1 MISMKEIMRRDFPK
15 LSSSDS
21 VQSAVEV
28 MEKMDV
34 DYLLIQEDG
43 EIRGVATSHGLV
55 GYPASRLIL
64 DCLIEPIGII
74 SGEASPDE
82 ALKILEG
89 GKVNFLVVLNRK
101 GRPIGVVNREVI
113 VSALC
118 QELRKVNKEKGEYI
132 AERKQAEEKL
142 QKAYQELKDMQV
154 QLLQAGKLAAM
165 GEMAAGIAHE
175 VTQPLLGIKGFA
187 TALVEDMKCDLQ
199 TNHPAVSEVS
209 ASQAGKESAVADL
222 EVILQQTDRMTK
234 IVNMVRDFA
243 CASGT
248 EMAPLDVNKPIEDA
262 LLLFSEQLRLHNITV
277 EKNLAQDLPKVRGS
291 ANQLQQVFINLITNA
306 RDAMDAKGGK
316 GQLTVSTEVSR
327 TDASILIELVDNGVG
342 MDAET
347 VSKMFEPFFTT
358 KTEGKGTGL
367 GLSIVARIIREH
379 GGTIEVQS
387 ELGQG
392 CKFNI
397 CLPLDAGEKYGES

>member
-1 MISMKEIMRRDFPK
+1 

>member
-1 MISMKEIMRRDFPK
+1 
-15 LSSSDS
+15 
-21 VQSAVEV
+21 
-28 MEKMDV
+28 
-34 DYLLIQEDG
+34 
-43 EIRGVATSHGLV
+43 
-55 GYPASRLIL
+55 
-64 DCLIEPIGII
+64 
-74 SGEASPDE
+74 
-82 ALKILEG
+82 
-89 GKVNFLVVLNRK
+89 
-101 GRPIGVVNREVI
+101 
-113 VSALC
+113 
-118 QELRKVNKEKGEYI
+118 
-132 AERKQAEEKL
+132 L
-142 QKAYQELKDMQV
+142 Q
-154 QLLQAGKLAAM
+154 
-165 GEMAAGIAHE
+165 
-175 VTQPLLGIKGFA
+175 
-187 TALVEDMKCDLQ
+187 
-199 TNHPAVSEVS
+199 
-209 ASQAGKESAVADL
+209 
-222 EVILQQTDRMTK
+222 
-234 IVNMVRDFA
+234 
-243 CASGT
+243 
-248 EMAPLDVNKPIEDA
+248 
-262 LLLFSEQLRLHNITV
+262 LFSEQLRLHNITV

>member
-1 MISMKEIMRRDFPK
+1 M
-15 LSSSDS
+15 SSSDS